1 MQDTIHIGLQQPP
14 SPLMQA
20 DVTTHTQTRKQTYTL
35 SLEPCRTDA
44 VQTVCSST
52 CCSLVCLLRALLW

>member
-35 SLEPCRTDA
+35 SLSSPAEQTQFKQSAAAPA
-44 VQTVCSST
+44 VPLC
-52 CCSLVCLLRALLW
+52 AY